1 MGDFADNSTIQIMF
15 TTHDSAG
22 GSVAPSSALES
33 ADVIIYK
40 DNSATQKATVNGL
53 TMTSPFDSIV
63 GLHLLEI
70 DTSVDTGDAGFWAV
84 GSDYSVILSPDETVD
99 SQTVV
104 GALAQFSIE
113 NRSDSQT
120 GDSFAIVN
128 GAAGSVA
135 TKAVVDAIPTTAMR
149 GTDSAYTGT
158 PPTAAAIADQVWDE
172 LQSAH
177 VTVGSFGI
185 IASEIAAI
193 PTTAMRG
200 TDSAA
205 TAASLATAQ
214 LDLDTIT
221 GTDGVNLLSA
231 TQATLD
237 DVPTTAEFEARTL
250 VAASYFDPAAD
261 TVANVTTV
269 ATTTT
274 NTDMLT
280 AAAILTTQMTEA
292 YAADGVAPTLA
303 QSLFLIQ
310 QALTDVGIVS
320 TTETIRKLDGST
332 AAATLTLDSATAPTS
347 KTRAT

>member
-1 MGDFADNSTIQIMF
+1 
-15 TTHDSAG
+15 
-22 GSVAPSSALES
+22 
-33 ADVIIYK
+33 
-40 DNSATQKATVNGL
+40 
-53 TMTSPFDSIV
+53 
-63 GLHLLEI
+63 
-70 DTSVDTGDAGFWAV
+70 
-84 GSDYSVILSPDETVD
+84 VD

-200 TDSAA
+200 TDSAN
-205 TAASLATAQ
+205 TVVPPSVAQ
-214 LDLDTIT
+214 F
-221 GTDGVNLLSA
+221 N
-231 TQATLD
+231 
-237 DVPTTAEFEARTL
+237 ARTRL
-250 VAASYFDPAAD
+250 DADYFSWATDAVA
-261 TVANVTTV
+261 TVTTV
-269 ATTTT
+269 GTTTT
-274 NTDMLT
+274 NTDMRGT
-280 AAAILTTQMTEA
+280 DGANTVVPDAA
-292 YAADGVAPTLA
+292 GV
-303 QSLFLIQ
+303 
-310 QALTDVGIVS
+310 
-320 TTETIRKLDGST
+320 
-332 AAATLTLDSATAPTS
+332 AATLHGTTDAAIAALNDIAAADVLAAGDVDGYSLEDTLKLCLSALAGVLAGASTSEITIQATDAS
-347 KTRAT
+347 KTRITATVDASGNRSVVVLDAAG